1 MTKIET
7 PSELVKVGKIID
19 AHALKGEVYLLSF
32 AKDISWLEKEIQLV
46 LEAPKFN
53 NEPRQFLVKTFRP
66 FKDGALIK
74 FEGID
79 NRNQSEEIKGSIVF
93 AQGDNFVSDPGEAI
107 FLREVLNFEIQD
119 KQQKSLGK
127 VTGFNS
133 NGTQDLLVISKDD
146 YSYEVPFVDDF
157 IVEILFDKSIVVMD
171 FPLDLMDI
179 NRVV

>member
-1 MTKIET
+1 MTL
-7 PSELVKVGKIID
+7 P
-19 AHALKGEVYLLSF
+19 AGENATRFEV
-32 AKDISWLEKEIQLV
+32 
-46 LEAPKFN
+46 
-53 NEPRQFLVKTFRP
+53 TFRNY
-66 FKDGALIK
+66 DALSNNNNNDLAAES
-74 FEGID
+74 FEVFQ
-79 NRNQSEEIKGSIVF
+79 NNKNAMLTIV
-93 AQGDNFVSDPGEAI
+93 NT
-107 FLREVLNFEIQD
+107 LNKEVLNFEIQD